1 METAQQILAVWLRK
15 HIGPALREAGYT
27 GSGQT
32 FHRRLDRNWGVINIQ
47 RSQFDSAE
55 RATFA
60 INLGTASAIVLE
72 SCGKDPNRPPHEV
85 ECQWRTR
92 LGELVAGRDL
102 WWEIRSDATDA
113 SLIPLAEEVR
123 TALQTVG
130 LPAIEHH
137 ATERVMLDA
146 KLQRLRTTYVEL
158 DEIGVLMSAV
168 GGTIEQQQEFTSRVE
183 KSRERML
190 QHDEDPRPAQGP
202 KRTEASLARLN
213 DARPDRRAE
222 AAFLLG
228 GSKPTARIL
237 EALRERLSDP
247 DPGVRA
253 KAACS
258 LADLGDRASLD
269 RLIEMLEQERDRFR
283 AVDLGSSLGRLAE
296 RDTEIQ
302 EKIVPVLQLRLR
314 RAIGYDL
321 VGFDV
326 ILRRLRTRR

>member
-1 METAQQILAVWLRK
+1 MDTAQQILAVWLRE
-15 HIGPALREAGYT
+15 HIAPALREAGYK

-32 FHRRLDRNWGVINIQ
+32 FHRLLDRNWGVVNMQ
-47 RSQFDSAE
+47 RSQWDSAE
-55 RATFA
+55 RATFT
-60 INLGTASAIVLE
+60 INLGSASAIVLE
-72 SCGKDPNRPPHEV
+72 SRGKDPNRPPHEV

-123 TALQTVG
+123 TALLTVG

-146 KLQRLRTTYVEL
+146 KFLQQRGWTWVEL
-158 DEIGVLMSAV
+158 DEVGVLMNAV
-168 GGTIEQQQEFTSRVE
+168 DGTIEQQQEFTARVE
-183 KSRERML
+183 KAREWMHGR
-190 QHDEDPRPAQGP
+190 DEEVRPAQGP
-202 KRTEASLARLN
+202 KRTEANLARLN

-222 AAFLLG
+222 AASLLG
-228 GSKPTARIL
+228 GSKPTAPIL

-247 DPGVRA
+247 DPSVRT

-258 LADLGDRASLD
+258 LADLGDGASLD

-296 RDTEIQ
+296 RDSVVRQ
-302 EKIVPVLQLRLR
+302 KILPVLHLRLG

-321 VGFDV
+321 VGFEV
-326 ILRRLRTRR
+326 ILRRLRT

>member
-1 METAQQILAVWLRK
+1 MDTAQQILAAWLRE
-15 HIGPALREAGYT
+15 HIAPALREAGYK

-32 FHRRLDRNWGVINIQ
+32 FHRRLDRNWGVVNIQ
-47 RSQFDSAE
+47 RSQWDSAQ

-60 INLGTASAIVLE
+60 INLGSASAVVLE
-72 SCGKDPNRPPHEV
+72 SRGKDPNRPPHEV
-85 ECQWRTR
+85 DCQWRTR

-113 SLIPLAEEVR
+113 SLIPLSEEVR
-123 TALQTVG
+123 TALLTVG

-146 KLQRLRTTYVEL
+146 KFLQQRGWTWVEL
-158 DEIGVLMSAV
+158 DEVGVLMNAV
-168 GGTIEQQQEFTSRVE
+168 GGTIEQQQEFTARVE
-183 KSRERML
+183 KARAWMHGR
-190 QHDEDPRPAQGP
+190 DEEVRPAQGP
-202 KRTEASLARLN
+202 KRTEANLTRLN

-222 AAFLLG
+222 AASLLG
-228 GSKPTARIL
+228 GSKPTAPII

-247 DPGVRA
+247 DPSVRT

-258 LADLGDRASLD
+258 LADLGDGASLD

-296 RDTEIQ
+296 RDSLVRQ
-302 EKIVPVLQLRLR
+302 KILPVLHLRLG

-321 VGFDV
+321 VGFEV
-326 ILRRLRTRR
+326 ILSRLRT